1 MRLGFFLGN
10 ITAESPSTSW
20 SLCESD
26 SLLAITENMIEH
38 YLTILVGGGERE
50 LADDGVLTRPE
61 DVLIKVCST
70 HPLTH

>member
-10 ITAESPSTSW
+10 ITAESPPTSW

-38 YLTILVGGGERE
+38 YLTILVGGGERQS
-50 LADDGVLTRPE
+50 ADDVSLLTVEE
-61 DVLIKVCST
+61 DVLVISQ
-70 HPLTH
+70 PAS